1 MVALNA
7 HPREIRGCEAADRR
21 ESSVKR
27 LACDKLPS
35 SGSGKRLHSRRER
48 TILRNN
54 VTPMKR
60 LTWEQSE
67 GSSLPLGVSWIEAE
81 QAFNFAIHSEHAESV
96 TRCSTLPRSGEPAAD
111 VPF

>member
-1 MVALNA
+1 MSSPDHQTGNRNWHQKGNVNNF
-7 HPREIRGCEAADRR
+7 EATTA
-21 ESSVKR
+21 SV
-27 LACDKLPS
+27 DK
-35 SGSGKRLHSRRER
+35 RER

-54 VTPMKR
+54 VAPMKR

-67 GSSLPLGVSWIEAE
+67 GSSLPLGVTWIEAE

-96 TRCSTLPRSGEPAAD
+96 TLLLYAPTGSGEPAAD